1 MCILSPEVCS
11 SKIMKSLKPKYQL
24 CSINTG
30 KWHHPELKANCKFV
44 QLSVEKGRCALKLSL
59 MPAPQQYKIIFLKR
73 AGHFAVLII
82 FIIVQY
88 TNCWQANFKGF
99 SWAVQ
104 VEKPFKSNTASTVT
118 KWLSILQQPNKIY
131 ILHSLLSRSFDKPE
145 QHKALNH
152 TITRT
157 ST

>member
-11 SKIMKSLKPKYQL
+11 SEITKSLKPKYQL

-30 KWHHPELKANCKFV
+30 KWHQPELKAKNKFV
-44 QLSVEKGRCALKLSL
+44 QLSAEKKRCALKLSL
-59 MPAPQQYKIIFLKR
+59 TPAPQQYKVIFQKR
-73 AGHFAVLII
+73 AGHSALLIT

-88 TNCWQANFKGF
+88 TNCCQAHFKGF

-104 VEKPFKSNTASTVT
+104 VEKPFKSNTARTVM

-152 TITRT
+152 IITRT
-157 ST
+157 LT